1 MQLQWFPGHMA
12 KARKMIRDNL
22 KLVQVVIELIDAR
35 IPRSSRNPDID
46 SVLGTKARVIVLN
59 KADLADPSQTRA
71 WLEVL
76 AVDGV
81 PVVQL
86 DSLGGRGFGKI
97 PRIIRETVKPGRTG
111 TIRGMVVGIPNVGK
125 STFINRFAGQR
136 AAPTGARPGIT
147 RGKQWIR
154 VAPAIELL
162 DTPGVLWPRFDDR
175 EVGLKLAATGA
186 IKEEVV
192 DSEVVSLWLLG
203 WLKGN
208 YPGVLKRRYQLLALP
223 ADTEVMLETIGLKR
237 GLVRPG
243 GQVDRFKAAVV
254 LLKEFREG
262 RLGRFTL
269 DPCPEV

>member
-1 MQLQWFPGHMA
+1 MQLQWYPGHMA

-22 KLVQVVIELIDAR
+22 KLVQVVFELVDAR

-46 SVLGTKARVIVLN
+46 SVLGAKPRVLILN

-76 AVDGV
+76 ATGRV

-86 DSLGGRGFGKI
+86 DSFSGRGFGKI
-97 PRIIRETVKPGRTG
+97 PRIVRQTCKPARTG

-136 AAPTGARPGIT
+136 TAHTGARPGIT

-154 VAPAIELL
+154 VAPGIELL
-162 DTPGVLWPRFDDR
+162 DTPGVLWPRFEDR

-186 IKEEVV
+186 VKEEVV
-192 DSEVVSLWLLG
+192 DSEGVSLWLLG
-203 WLKGN
+203 WLKVN
-208 YPGVLKRRYQLLALP
+208 YPGVLKRRYRLLALP
-223 ADTEVMLETIGLKR
+223 ADTNVLLETIGLKR
-237 GLVRPG
+237 GLVRSG
-243 GQVDRFKAAVV
+243 GQVDRFKAATA
-254 LLKEFREG
+254 LLKDFREG